1 MTTDALFQSSMVPLF
16 AVLVSMA
23 AIPAI
28 LFSSRMPNL
37 RESWSFLAAGIK
49 FALVL
54 SLVPGA
60 LRGES
65 VGITLLE
72 IAPGISFSLVADPLG
87 VLFALVASGLWIV
100 TTAYALGYMRGH
112 HEKKQTRFFC
122 SFALSLSAT
131 LGIAFSDNLITFLI
145 FYELLTLATYPLVV
159 HKESPDALRS
169 GRMYLGYALTAG
181 LLFLAAAV
189 WINVRVGEVSFI
201 AGGFIPEGAFGEGE
215 LKLLFLLFMVGVGVK
230 AGVMPLHSWLPA
242 AMVAPT
248 PVSALLHAV
257 AVVKS
262 GAFGV
267 LRVTGFVFGPEMMRE
282 HGLDVLL
289 AIFAGATILLASTI
303 ALRQDNLKKRLA
315 YSTVGHLSY
324 IVMGAALASPA
335 ALTGSLMHLSAHAV
349 MKITLFFCAGAIIV
363 HSHKTEISQLDG
375 LGRRMPWTFA
385 AFGIGALGLAG
396 IPPVYGFLSKW
407 WLSMG
412 SLDSGQGIV
421 LGVFLLSGL
430 LNAGYFFPIVIRGFF
445 RPAAPDAHFPKGEAT
460 PWMVVPLC
468 ITATL
473 ALIFGIFPD
482 FPLPFFEIA
491 SRVVESVM
499 GELPQALNANEI
511 GLAR

>member
-1 MTTDALFQSSMVPLF
+1 MTTEALSNYSLVPLL

-28 LFSSRMPNL
+28 LLSSRKPNL
-37 RESWSFLAAGIK
+37 REAWSFLAAGVK
-49 FALVL
+49 FAFVL
-54 SLVPGA
+54 TLVPGA

-65 VGITLLE
+65 VGLTLLE
-72 IAPGISFSLVADPLG
+72 IVPGVSLRLVADPLG

-112 HEKKQTRFFC
+112 HEKKQTRFFA

-159 HKESPDALRS
+159 HKESPDAIRS

-181 LLFLAAAV
+181 LMFLAATV
-189 WINVRVGEVSFI
+189 WVNVRVGDISFT
-201 AGGFIPEGAFGEGE
+201 AGGLIPEGAFGEGE

-267 LRVTGFVFGPEMMRE
+267 LRVTGFVFGPEMMRT

-289 AIFAGATILLASTI
+289 ALFAGATILLASLI

-385 AFGIGALGLAG
+385 AFGIGSLGLAG
-396 IPPVYGFLSKW
+396 IPPIYGFLSKW

-412 SLDSGQGIV
+412 SLDSGHALA

-445 RPAAPDAHFPKGEAT
+445 RPAAPDAHFPEREAT

-473 ALIFGIFPD
+473 AIVFGLFPD

-491 SRVVESVM
+491 GRVVESVM
-499 GELPQALNANEI
+499 GELPQAMSSNEI
-511 GLAR
+511 LMAP